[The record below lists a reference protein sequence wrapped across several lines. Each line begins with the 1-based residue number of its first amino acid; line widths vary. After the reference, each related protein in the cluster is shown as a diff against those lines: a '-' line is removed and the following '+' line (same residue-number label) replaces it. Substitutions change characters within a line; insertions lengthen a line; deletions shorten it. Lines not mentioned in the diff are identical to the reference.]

1 MSDEQPQTEIQR
13 LIQQFSVLDLAAVD
27 SLTANNFEALARTI
41 FEAIQVQ
48 RKLRT
53 LLAFH
58 GHVAGDEEAIDSF
71 RRETFPVQAMIT
83 ELRLEPQDEWDPD
96 LPYMFDPHLN
106 RLIDFEDPDWPE
118 PINERLLKVQVLLT
132 NKPLPD
138 WLVRHFL
145 TLRRCFALEMY
156 EAAWIFLRA
165 LVEAVS
171 FEWLK
176 QNGSFGGPANVRHI
190 SERRLEELLGMV
202 ADRASISV
210 SDMTKIRQIKSRANK
225 IIHSKRQLD
234 DPTEAETLDAI
245 GEVVRYVELL
255 FKST

>member
-1 MSDEQPQTEIQR
+1 
-13 LIQQFSVLDLAAVD
+13 VLDLAAVD
-27 SLTANNFEALARTI
+27 ALRANKVDALARTI
-41 FEAIQVQ
+41 FEANQVQ

-58 GHVAGDEEAIDSF
+58 GHVAGDEEVIDAF

-83 ELRLEPQDEWDPD
+83 QLRLEPQDDWDPD

-138 WLVRHFL
+138 WLVRHLL

-176 QNGSFGGPANVRHI
+176 HKGSFGGPPNVRHI
-190 SERRLEELLGMV
+190 AERRLEELLGMV

-210 SDMTKIRQIKSRANK
+210 SDMTKIRRIKSRANK
-225 IIHSKRQLD
+225 IIHSKRPID
-234 DPTEAETLDAI
+234 GPTEAETLEAI
-245 GEVVRYVELL
+245 RQVIWYAELL
-255 FKST
+255 FNKQNEES